1 MHSFR
6 HFSFR
11 HFSHAYAGCPPYT
24 RFQRVFPP
32 CFSTTLFFKNSY
44 LRVVFD
50 IIAGKQPHPFFG
62 VVCCALKHGSTF
74 PPLPDSHS
82 RSQKREKKSDT
93 KITLTIPLS
102 SRYYSQANTASQHRL
117 ALWRLRATPA
127 TTLPP
132 SRTQIYVLE
141 DRKKKTVPTRSPCLN
156 TTRLRTATPPSSS
169 DTPMRLLR
177 QQGFKSA
184 GHTCVCNF

>member
-1 MHSFR
+1 M
-6 HFSFR
+6 
-11 HFSHAYAGCPPYT
+11 
-24 RFQRVFPP
+24 
-32 CFSTTLFFKNSY
+32 
-44 LRVVFD
+44 FD
-50 IIAGKQPHPFFG
+50 IIVGKQPHPFFG

-82 RSQKREKKSDT
+82 RSQKKVIQ

-127 TTLPP
+127 TSLPP

-141 DRKKKTVPTRSPCLN
+141 DRKKKNCADQVAVFEYYAFAHSHASQFIGYTYE
-156 TTRLRTATPPSSS
+156 AIA
-169 DTPMRLLR
+169 
-177 QQGFKSA
+177 SA
-184 GHTCVCNF
+184 GVQECWTHVCL